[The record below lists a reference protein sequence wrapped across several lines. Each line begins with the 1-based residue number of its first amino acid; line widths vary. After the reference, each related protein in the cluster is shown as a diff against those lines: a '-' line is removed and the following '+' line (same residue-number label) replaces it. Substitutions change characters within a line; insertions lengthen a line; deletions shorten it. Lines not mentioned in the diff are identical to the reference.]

1 MPDRTPNRSIENDL
15 EVAAPSISAIA
26 KGGGVSLARNL
37 LSHTVNVRPKL
48 WDDKYPPAKIWIGR
62 IKSYQLAQCTADA
75 VFYYTGGYPFHFRDA
90 NWNFPPLHCMGRY
103 GQPEVLSSR
112 EMCLEYVEYIAKSLA
127 FRPHRFDFINQVK
140 AVLASPAYLHQR
152 AEFLESLN
160 EAHGAPAAPVDQ
172 LADTANQPPPENDD
186 ANYHDWREMEVE
198 CNFMMSS
205 EIPPSSEAKYI
216 ASFGFDF
223 DNKLQST
230 WEIPYVPWNAHD
242 KKMEEPSTSSAFA
255 DSFVPPPSE
264 GHGFDLENSLQSTR
278 ATSHVGRNGFDERTE
293 EPSTSSALT
302 DIFIASVLVTEDE
315 DLWNLEMYPPEAMA
329 TSNDFVSNILNASD
343 QFEAEQWR
351 FPNESDWNLISPLP
365 HILQCSTRQ

>member
-1 MPDRTPNRSIENDL
+1 MVWALFVTMGFYSSLLFTFHKPCNLLRVDGLFFEIVEQSQLSIPFSFFTCVSQSNTVVVLFYTRLDL
-15 EVAAPSISAIA
+15 CYGWSICDNLVHFFVCFNSAIA

-242 KKMEEPSTSSAFA
+242 KKMEDPSTSSAFA

-264 GHGFDLENSLQSTR
+264 GK
-278 ATSHVGRNGFDERTE
+278 
-293 EPSTSSALT
+293 
-302 DIFIASVLVTEDE
+302 
-315 DLWNLEMYPPEAMA
+315 
-329 TSNDFVSNILNASD
+329 
-343 QFEAEQWR
+343 QFE
-351 FPNESDWNLISPLP
+351 
-365 HILQCSTRQ
+365 